1 MAETKFHIR
10 QVCHNPTDGAF
21 IVAAFDSAL
30 PHLASVGSGDQ
41 WGSTP
46 FSERAD
52 YRQRMYDSIPL
63 SEASRLDQEGSI
75 SEHGRLFIA
84 EVQVEAQHGSDLQ
97 GLSLRTDDDGN
108 RFLAVG
114 AAFVRE
120 KWWPGYVKAHDST
133 KSIIENAD
141 GASFYVE
148 FLITDFRTG
157 TARKGAGAA
166 LLQRARAYSV
176 SRGAKALYL
185 DCWAGNG
192 GGLVKF
198 YNGQGFVKVAD
209 FLVERHDSDGWPG
222 SLVMLQLET

>member
-1 MAETKFHIR
+1 MTETNKFHIR
-10 QVCHNPTDGAF
+10 EVCQNPTDGDF

-30 PHLASVGSGDQ
+30 PHLASSGSGDQ

-52 YRQRMYDSIPL
+52 YRQRIHDSVPL
-63 SEASRLDQEGSI
+63 SEASRLNQEA

-84 EVQVEAQHGSDLQ
+84 EVETDNGSDLQ
-97 GLSLRTDDDGN
+97 GLSSRVDDHGN
-108 RFLAVG
+108 RFLSVG

-120 KWWPGYVKAHDST
+120 NWWAGYLKAHNST
-133 KSIIENAD
+133 KPIYENAKTE
-141 GASFYVE
+141 GTFCYVE
-148 FLITDFRTG
+148 MLISDFRTG

-166 LLQRARAYSV
+166 LLQRARAYSI

-192 GGLVKF
+192 GTLVKF
-198 YNGQGFVKVAD
+198 YTGQGFNKVAD
-209 FLVERHDSDGWPG
+209 FSIERPDSDGWPG
-222 SLVMLQLET
+222 SLLKLELGT